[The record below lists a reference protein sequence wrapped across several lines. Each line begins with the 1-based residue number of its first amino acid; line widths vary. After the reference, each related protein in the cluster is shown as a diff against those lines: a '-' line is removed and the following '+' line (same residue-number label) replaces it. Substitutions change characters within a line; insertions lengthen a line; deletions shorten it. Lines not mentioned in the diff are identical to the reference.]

1 MRKILGKIVVLSTIL
16 LLLSC
21 DKDFNTIG
29 SEIIGDGHYEFDKYT
44 VQNLK
49 AYSKETG
56 AVQSN
61 NLPVNSLGV
70 YDDPFFGKTTS
81 TFVSQLEL
89 ERVAP
94 NFGLDV
100 EIKNID
106 SVYLYVPYFSRRQ
119 PPVAV
124 GNEPNTFRL
133 DSIYGNIETSINLG
147 IYESNYFIRNFDA
160 VNPEVSQ
167 KYYSDEINLIEDN
180 LTTVNPLNNSASTIQ
195 NSAFKFSK
203 NEILIYKT
211 NENGVKID
219 NDGQPILNAED
230 WIVKERLDPGIF
242 VDLDKGYFFN
252 RILQAS
258 ATNLSSNNNFK
269 EYFKGLYFKAQQNS
283 GQSGAMAQ
291 LDFSKAYIV
300 IQYHSRNTA
309 ADPIT
314 KKSFRLNLRG
324 NTINFFD
331 NQFNTVYSDAIATS
345 SFSSGDEKVYIK
357 GGNGSVAFIDLFGTD
372 DVDNNNVP
380 DELDNLRLNKWLIN
394 DAILTM
400 YVSNENQKQPKRIF
414 LYDAT
419 NNIPLLDYF
428 QDITTSGDTKNNK
441 FVFGGLL
448 ESETSAGGVKYRF
461 RIRAHI
467 NKILNS
473 TNPNDLKNIRLGL
486 VVTENINSIINNNL
500 KSSFSYPVLLPTGTS
515 DLVTNSIPM
524 ASIMN
529 PLGTILYGTNVA
541 SGEEDKKM
549 KLEIYYTKPN

>member
-1 MRKILGKIVVLSTIL
+1 MRKIFGKIVVFSSVL

-29 SEIIGDGHYEFDKYT
+29 SDIIGDGEFVFEKYN

-49 AYSKETG
+49 AYSKATG

-61 NLPVNSLGV
+61 NLPVNSLGI
-70 YDDPFFGKTTS
+70 YTDPFFGKTTS
-81 TFVSQLEL
+81 TFVSQLQL

-100 EIKNID
+100 EIKTID
-106 SVYLYVPYFSRRQ
+106 SVYLYVPYFSTKQ
-119 PPVAV
+119 TFSTA
-124 GNEPNTFRL
+124 NEPNIFRL
-133 DSIYGNIETSINLG
+133 DSIYGDLESTINLG
-147 IYESNYFIRNFDA
+147 VYESDYFIRNFDA
-160 VNPEVSQ
+160 VNPVVSQ
-167 KYYSDEINLIEDN
+167 KYYSDEVNLIEGN
-180 LTTVNPLNNSASTIQ
+180 LTTVNPLNNATSVAQ

-211 NENGVKID
+211 NENGVKTD

-242 VDLDKGYFFN
+242 LDLDKGYFFN

-258 ATNLSSNNNFK
+258 ATDLSSNNNFK
-269 EYFKGLYFKAQQNS
+269 EYFKGIYFKVQQNS

-300 IQYHSRNTA
+300 IQYHSRTTA

-331 NQFNTVYSDAIATS
+331 NQFNTGYSDALSTS
-345 SFSSGDEKVYIK
+345 SFSSGDDKIYIK
-357 GGNGSVAFIDLFGTD
+357 GGNGSVAFVDLFGTD
-372 DVDNNNVP
+372 DFDNNNVP
-380 DELDNLRLNKWLIN
+380 DELDELRLNNWLIN
-394 DAILTM
+394 DAILTF

-419 NNIPLLDYF
+419 NNIPILDYF
-428 QDITTSGDTKNNK
+428 QDITTTGNSKNNK

-448 ESETSAGGVKYRF
+448 EAESSVGGVKYRF

-473 TNPNDLKNIRLGL
+473 TNPSDLKNIRLGL
-486 VVTENINSIINNNL
+486 VVTENINSVIHNNL
-500 KSSFSYPVLLPTGTS
+500 KTSFSYPLLLPTGSIDLLTS
-515 DLVTNSIPM
+515 SVPM
-524 ASIMN
+524 ASVMN
-529 PLGTILYGTNVA
+529 PLGTILYGTNVTA
-541 SGEEDKKM
+541 GDEDKKM

>member
-1 MRKILGKIVVLSTIL
+1 MRKIFGKIVILSTIL

-29 SEIIGDGHYEFDKYT
+29 SEVIGDGHYEFDKYT

-49 AYSKETG
+49 AYSKATG

-70 YDDPFFGKTTS
+70 YNDPFFGKTTS

-100 EIKNID
+100 EIKTID

-119 PPVAV
+119 TAAT
-124 GNEPNTFRL
+124 GNEPNIFRL
-133 DSIYGNIETSINLG
+133 DSVYGNLESTINLG

-167 KYYSDEINLIEDN
+167 KYYSDEFNLIEDN

-300 IQYHSRNTA
+300 IQYHSRTTA

-331 NQFNTVYSDAIATS
+331 NQFNTGYSDELSAS
-345 SFSSGDEKVYIK
+345 SFTFGDDKVYIK

-380 DELDNLRLNKWLIN
+380 DELDNLRLNNWLIN
-394 DAILTM
+394 DAILTL

-448 ESETSAGGVKYRF
+448 ESESSAGGVKYRF

-473 TNPNDLKNIRLGL
+473 TNSNDLKNIRLGL
-486 VVTENINSIINNNL
+486 VVTENINSIVNNNL

-541 SGEEDKKM
+541 SGDEDKKM